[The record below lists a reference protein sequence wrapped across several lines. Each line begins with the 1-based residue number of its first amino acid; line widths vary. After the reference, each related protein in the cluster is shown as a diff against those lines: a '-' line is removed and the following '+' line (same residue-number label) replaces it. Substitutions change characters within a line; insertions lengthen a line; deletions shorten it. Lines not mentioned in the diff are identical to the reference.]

1 MNFKIMPLLM
11 IGGMFLALLV
21 FLEVGRRIRL
31 AGIKKGEKEPPA
43 GSGGVETAV
52 YGLMGLLVAFTFNGA
67 ASRFEARRHLIV
79 EEANAIGTA
88 YLRLDL
94 VSAEAQQALKE
105 KFRKYLDLRL
115 EAYRKMPDIKA
126 AKADLALAQDLQGE
140 IWALAVAASREALP
154 VPAAQVLLPALNEMI
169 DITTTRTVAAQ
180 NHPPWIIFAMLV
192 FLALL
197 SALLA
202 GFTMAGSKHRFHK
215 LVFAAILAI
224 TVYVI
229 IDLEFPRL
237 GLIQIT
243 AADKVLIEVRQ
254 WMN

>member
-1 MNFKIMPLLM
+1 MNFKFFPLLL
-11 IGGMFLALLV
+11 IGGMVLALLA
-21 FLEVGRRIRL
+21 FLEAGRRIRL
-31 AGIKKGEKEPPA
+31 ASIKRGVTEPPA
-43 GSGGVETAV
+43 GSGAVEAAV
-52 YGLMGLLVAFTFNGA
+52 YSLMGLLIAFTFSGA
-67 ASRFEARRHLIV
+67 ASRFEARRHLIT

-94 VSAEAQQALKE
+94 LSLEAQQTLKE

-126 AKADLALAQDLQGE
+126 AMAGITLSKNLQAE
-140 IWALAVAASREALP
+140 IWADAVAASREVLP
-154 VPAAQVLLPALNEMI
+154 VPAAQVLLPAINEMI
-169 DITTTRTVAAQ
+169 DITTTRMVAAQ

-202 GFTMAGSKHRFHK
+202 GFSMAVGKHRFHK
-215 LVFAAILAI
+215 LVFAGILAI

-237 GLIQIT
+237 GLIQISS
-243 AADKVLIEVRQ
+243 ADKVMMEVRQ
-254 WMN
+254 DMN

>member
-1 MNFKIMPLLM
+1 MDFKLIPLFL
-11 IGGMFLALLV
+11 IGGMFLGLLA
-21 FLEVGRRIRL
+21 FLEAGRRIRL
-31 AGIKKGEKEPPA
+31 AGIKKAATEPPA
-43 GSGGVETAV
+43 GSGAVEAAV
-52 YGLMGLLVAFTFNGA
+52 YSLMGLLIAFTFSGA

-94 VSAEAQQALKE
+94 LSPEAEQTLKE
-105 KFRKYLDLRL
+105 KFRKYLDSRL

-126 AKADLALAQDLQGE
+126 VMAEIARSKYLQAE
-140 IWALAVAASREALP
+140 IWAEAAAASREVLP
-154 VPAAQVLLPALNEMI
+154 VPAAQVLLPAINEMI
-169 DITTTRTVAAQ
+169 DITTTRMVATQ

-202 GFTMAGSKHRFHK
+202 GFSMAGSKHRFHK

-237 GLIQIT
+237 GLIQIS
-243 AADKVLIEVRQ
+243 AADKVLVEVRQ
-254 WMN
+254 GMN